1 MILSRMIEHVKKQQW
16 TGAVIELAIVI
27 LGVFIG
33 LQANNWNTARHDR
46 AAEIVYLHS
55 LVRDL
60 DSIQSTVQRQ
70 IDFENRIAKYIGQ
83 SLNEISAK
91 PSRDRTTHL
100 SMLLGQLT
108 ARSTLKIESP
118 TFKELQSSGRLGL
131 IRDPILRGK
140 IVKYFYLIQRWESG
154 LDQNNTAFI
163 DNGFNVFLR
172 DSGMSFIVW
181 NQQVMH
187 EPPLLLGDTFEKLM
201 KARYGDHF
209 PMGTNA
215 ILSSPSASPFWDRL
229 RQQLNWRATIAGY
242 NEVIAMRLKKMTAV
256 LRTRVVA
263 YLKGH

>member
-1 MILSRMIEHVKKQQW
+1 MIFSRFVRQVKGQHW
-16 TGAVIELAIVI
+16 LTFFIDFVIVVV
-27 LGVFIG
+27 GVFIG
-33 LQANNWNTARHDR
+33 LQVTNWNTARHDR

-100 SMLLGQLT
+100 SLLLGLLT

-140 IVKYFYLIQRWESG
+140 IVKYFYLIKRWESG

-172 DSGMSFIVW
+172 DSGVSFIVW

-187 EPPLLLGDTFEKLM
+187 EPPVLLGDTFEKLM

-215 ILSSPSASPFWDRL
+215 ILSSPPASPFWDQL
-229 RQQLNWRATIAGY
+229 RQQLNWRASIAGH
-242 NEVIAMRLKKMTAV
+242 NEVIAMRLKKMTTV